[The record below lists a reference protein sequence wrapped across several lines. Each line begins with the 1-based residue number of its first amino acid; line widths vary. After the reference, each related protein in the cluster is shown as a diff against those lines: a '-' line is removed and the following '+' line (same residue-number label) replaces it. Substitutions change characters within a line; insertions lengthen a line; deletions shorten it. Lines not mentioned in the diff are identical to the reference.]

1 MKRGWKMQ
9 TIPVYLFVGFL
20 ESGKTQFVQQT
31 LCDPRFNAGEKTLL
45 LVFEEGIEEYDPSAF
60 SGKNVTIEYI
70 DDFESLTRDDLLVMQ
85 KKSNAERVVVEYN
98 GMLMISELQKKL
110 PENWAVYQCMMS
122 ADATTFLNYNANMRS
137 LVVDKLSN
145 CEMVAFNRVKKGVDD
160 INEFHKIVR
169 GSSRRADII
178 YEYTDGTID
187 FDEIEDPLPFDLE
200 ADVVTIEDEDYAL
213 FYRDL
218 MEDMKKYDGKTVK
231 FKAVVARD
239 NRMGK
244 DTFAAGRHVMTC
256 CVEDISYCAIVC
268 NYKNASIITTGE
280 WLNVTGKISVKFN
293 RLYAR
298 RGPVIEVTEIAKTS
312 EPKDRVATFF

>member
-1 MKRGWKMQ
+1 MQ

-31 LCDPRFNAGEKTLL
+31 LSDPRFNAGEKTLL
-45 LVFEEGIEEYDPSAF
+45 LVFEEGIEEYDPSQF

-70 DDFESLTRDDLLVMQ
+70 DDFESVSRDDLLVMQ
-85 KKSNAERVVVEYN
+85 KKSNAQRVVVEYN
-98 GMLMISELQKKL
+98 GMLMISELLKKL

-137 LVVDKLSN
+137 LVVDKLNS
-145 CEMVAFNRVKKGVDD
+145 CEMIAFNRVRKGVDD

-187 FDEIEDPLPFDLE
+187 FDDIEDPLPFDVE
-200 ADVVTIEDEDYAL
+200 ADVIVIEDEDYAL

-231 FKAVVARD
+231 FKAIVARED
-239 NRMGK
+239 KMGK
-244 DTFAAGRHVMTC
+244 EIFAAGRHVMTC
-256 CVEDISYCAIVC
+256 CVEDITYAAIVC
-268 NYKNASIITTGE
+268 SYRNAALINTGE

-293 RLYAR
+293 RLYGR
-298 RGPVIEVTEIAKTS
+298 KGPVINVEEIAKTS
-312 EPKDRVATFF
+312 EPKERVATFF